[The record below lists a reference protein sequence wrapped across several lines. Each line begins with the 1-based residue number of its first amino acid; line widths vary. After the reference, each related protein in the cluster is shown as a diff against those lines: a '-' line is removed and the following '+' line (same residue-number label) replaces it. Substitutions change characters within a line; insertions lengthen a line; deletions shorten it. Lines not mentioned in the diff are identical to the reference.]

1 MKILERYFLKETFKH
16 FTLSVIVITFV
27 MMLDR
32 LIDLLNIIIEK
43 QLDVLTIISLF
54 SLSMPFILALSVPI
68 AVLNTSIMTFGRMAV
83 DQELTAIK
91 ACGVNIYKVMIYMY
105 IAAFL
110 LAGGMAYFN
119 DFILPETNHTLKN
132 LMLKVTYRKP
142 VNAIKPGIFTTFENI
157 SIYANDVIDDELH
170 GIIIYNRESSSFPTT
185 IAAKK
190 GTIKIENNANSVQI
204 DLYDGEMHE
213 KDVQEQ
219 NKYQVRYFKH
229 YTLIKNNLGFQID
242 NSPTNYRGDREM
254 SSTQINELIESNK
267 KNIERLDSEIKPLQD
282 RLNELNT
289 DSSIPDAELK
299 AKKTQNIIKQKN
311 AEKEEIK
318 KTIRIHQVE
327 KYKKYSLA
335 FACFVFFLI
344 GAPIGM
350 MTKTSGI
357 GMAFSVSAAIFLIFY
372 VMIVGGEQ
380 LADGGHFSPALTMWL
395 PNIIFLFIGI
405 IVTYTSYK
413 EKSLIDL
420 DKLSNKISK
429 LFSKIS
435 G

>member
-157 SIYANDVIDDELH
+157 SIYANDVIYDELH
-170 GIIIYNRESSSFPTT
+170 GIIIYNRESSSF
-185 IAAKK
+185 
-190 GTIKIENNANSVQI
+190 
-204 DLYDGEMHE
+204 
-213 KDVQEQ
+213 
-219 NKYQVRYFKH
+219 
-229 YTLIKNNLGFQID
+229 
-242 NSPTNYRGDREM
+242 
-254 SSTQINELIESNK
+254 
-267 KNIERLDSEIKPLQD
+267 
-282 RLNELNT
+282 
-289 DSSIPDAELK
+289 
-299 AKKTQNIIKQKN
+299 
-311 AEKEEIK
+311 
-318 KTIRIHQVE
+318 
-327 KYKKYSLA
+327 
-335 FACFVFFLI
+335 
-344 GAPIGM
+344 
-350 MTKTSGI
+350 
-357 GMAFSVSAAIFLIFY
+357 
-372 VMIVGGEQ
+372 
-380 LADGGHFSPALTMWL
+380 LT
-395 PNIIFLFIGI
+395 
-405 IVTYTSYK
+405 
-413 EKSLIDL
+413 
-420 DKLSNKISK
+420 
-429 LFSKIS
+429 
-435 G
+435 